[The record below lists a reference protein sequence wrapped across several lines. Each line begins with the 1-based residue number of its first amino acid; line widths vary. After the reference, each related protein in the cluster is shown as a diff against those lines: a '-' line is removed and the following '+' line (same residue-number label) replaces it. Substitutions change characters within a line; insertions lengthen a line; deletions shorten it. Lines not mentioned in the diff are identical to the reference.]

1 MPQCF
6 HITYACTYVYMQVLP
21 GMLKE
26 SAARKANGLSTQD
39 SGIIVNIASIQ
50 GLQSQDVRTRGS
62 CDHNCAL

>member
-1 MPQCF
+1 
-6 HITYACTYVYMQVLP
+6 MQVLP